1 MKTIADIRNM
11 TGTEIAN
18 MLAYMAGQNDKIE
31 SLQGERTLAWN
42 EFETEYRKQDKR
54 IEHLESAI
62 AESCDDMRSEFLRTC
77 PIADRLQGEIAQR
90 DKVIERVRGLS
101 RYKAVKTNPVYIN
114 GKRPENYPLV
124 EMVKHTEGAFIIA
137 DDLKKAL
144 ENSNE

>member
-62 AESCDDMRSEFLRTC
+62 AESCDDMRSEFLRLC
-77 PIADRLQGEIAQR
+77 PIADKLQAELKAAEAKI
-90 DKVIERVRGLS
+90 DDVR
-101 RYKAVKTNPVYIN
+101 K
-114 GKRPENYPLV
+114 
-124 EMVKHTEGAFIIA
+124 MA
-137 DDLKKAL
+137 DDVNTPYVNGYVMRFARLILKAL
-144 ENSNE
+144 ENSDE